1 MHTFY
6 VTAGQLDK
14 EDARHASRVL
24 RLKAGDEITA
34 LSDGARYRARI
45 AQLTDNPAPVELL
58 QALPANESPLS
69 ITLYQGLPK
78 AEKLEFLAQKL
89 TELGVAR
96 LTRVRMARSVAKGEG
111 DRRAERLER
120 IAREAVKQ
128 CRRARVMEISPVL
141 SWKEALSD
149 MAKREVMIVPWEDA
163 SSTRMRDLFAAFPQA
178 RDIGILVG
186 PEGGISSEEIS
197 ECPARPVPLGPRI
210 LRAETAAVTA
220 AALAMGLWGDV

>member
-34 LSDGARYRARI
+34 LSEGARYRARI
-45 AQLTDNPAPVELL
+45 AQLSDKAGAVELL
-58 QALPANESPLS
+58 EELPANESPLS

-96 LTRVRMARSVAKGEG
+96 LTPVRMARSVAKGEG

-128 CRRARVMEISPVL
+128 CRRARAMEISPAL

-149 MAKREVMIVPWEDA
+149 MAKREVMIVP
-163 SSTRMRDLFAAFPQA
+163 
-178 RDIGILVG
+178 
-186 PEGGISSEEIS
+186 
-197 ECPARPVPLGPRI
+197 
-210 LRAETAAVTA
+210 
-220 AALAMGLWGDV
+220 

>member
-34 LSDGARYRARI
+34 LSEGARYRARI
-45 AQLTDNPAPVELL
+45 AQLSDKAGAVELL
-58 QALPANESPLS
+58 EELPANESPLS

-96 LTRVRMARSVAKGEG
+96 LTPVRMARSVAKGEG
-111 DRRAERLER
+111 DQAHGTAGAHRPGGGEAMPPGPGHGNQPRAFLEGS
-120 IAREAVKQ
+120 AFGHGKAG
-128 CRRARVMEISPVL
+128 
-141 SWKEALSD
+141 SD
-149 MAKREVMIVPWEDA
+149 DR
-163 SSTRMRDLFAAFPQA
+163 
-178 RDIGILVG
+178 
-186 PEGGISSEEIS
+186 
-197 ECPARPVPLGPRI
+197 PLGGRFLHPHAGS
-210 LRAETAAVTA
+210 LRR
-220 AALAMGLWGDV
+220 LPPGPGYRHSRGPGGGHLSGRNFRMSPPGR